1 MLGASIAVEARVL
14 IADDQALFRSG
25 LARLLAEDPLVEV
38 VGEAVDGR
46 DAVDQAARLEPDVVL
61 MDLKMPKLD
70 GVQAMEEILAT
81 NPHVKVLMLTTFE
94 ASSDIVRALRAGA
107 SGYVLKDARP
117 EAIVSSILAV
127 KAGTRVLAGPV
138 TQRVLEMIGADPA
151 THGSL
156 GGLTTR
162 EVEILK
168 LMSAGLANTQI
179 AVNLKISGKTVRNH
193 VSNMYA
199 KLQVFDRSQA
209 ILYALRKGL
218 VEL

>member
-1 MLGASIAVEARVL
+1 VLDASVAVEARVL

-25 LARLLAEDPLVEV
+25 LASLLAEDPLVEV
-38 VGEAVDGR
+38 VGEAVDGQ
-46 DAVDQAARLEPDVVL
+46 DAVDQAARSKPDVVL

-70 GVQAMEEILAT
+70 GIQAMEEILAA
-81 NPHVKVLMLTTFE
+81 NPQIKVLMLTTFD

-127 KAGTRVLAGPV
+127 MAGTRVLAGSV

-199 KLQVFDRSQA
+199 KLQVYDRPQA

>member
-1 MLGASIAVEARVL
+1 VAEARVL

-38 VGEAVDGR
+38 VGEAADGQE
-46 DAVDQAARLEPDVVL
+46 AVDLAARTNPDVVL

-70 GVQAMEEILAT
+70 GVQATEEILAA
-81 NPHVKVLMLTTFE
+81 NSQVKVLILTTFE
-94 ASSDIVRALRAGA
+94 ASSDVVRALRAGA
-107 SGYVLKDARP
+107 SGYLLKDTRP
-117 EAIVSSILAV
+117 DAIVSSILAV

-138 TQRVLEMIGADPA
+138 TQRVLELIGGDAA
-151 THGSL
+151 SRGSVS
-156 GGLTTR
+156 GLTAR

-179 AVNLKISGKTVRNH
+179 AVNLNISGKTVRNH

-199 KLQVFDRSQA
+199 KLQVYDRSQA
-209 ILYALRKGL
+209 ILYALRKGI